1 MKIVVVGDGKVGY
14 TLTKQLSREGHDVV
28 VIDSNRAVLSDA
40 VETLDV
46 MVVHGNGTSIEVQQ
60 EAGVPGCNLVIAAT
74 SADEINLLCC
84 MLAHKLGDAH
94 TIARIR
100 KPEYAELLVLLK
112 EELGLSMTI
121 NPELAAANEIF
132 RLLQFPSFLKRDS
145 FAKGRVEIV
154 ELELREGN
162 VLIGKQLME
171 LHKVLQVK
179 ILICAVERGDTT
191 HIPDGQ
197 FCLEKGDKIYVT
209 ASTRDLALLIKSLGL
224 STHKVK
230 DVMLIGASRT
240 AYYLAQ
246 MLLRSNIDVKI
257 LEIKQELCNDF
268 AERLPQ
274 ADVICADGTDQS
286 VLLAEGI
293 EQTDAV
299 VTLTNM
305 DEENLIIS
313 MYANFL
319 KVPKVVTKMNRTE
332 YFEVFRDKG
341 IDCVVSPKILTANDI
356 LRYVRAMQNT
366 TGGSV
371 LTLHRFADD
380 HVEALEFR
388 ANETTR
394 HLGET
399 LIEIT
404 LKPNIL
410 VACITRYGKVIIPRG
425 TDVIELNDTVV
436 IVTTADLVLN
446 DLNDIFAD
454 E

>member
-1 MKIVVVGDGKVGY
+1 M
-14 TLTKQLSREGHDVV
+14 
-28 VIDSNRAVLSDA
+28 
-40 VETLDV
+40 
-46 MVVHGNGTSIEVQQ
+46 
-60 EAGVPGCNLVIAAT
+60 
-74 SADEINLLCC
+74 
-84 MLAHKLGDAH
+84 
-94 TIARIR
+94 
-100 KPEYAELLVLLK
+100 
-112 EELGLSMTI
+112 
-121 NPELAAANEIF
+121 
-132 RLLQFPSFLKRDS
+132 
-145 FAKGRVEIV
+145 
-154 ELELREGN
+154 
-162 VLIGKQLME
+162 
-171 LHKVLQVK
+171 
-179 ILICAVERGDTT
+179 
-191 HIPDGQ
+191 
-197 FCLEKGDKIYVT
+197 
-209 ASTRDLALLIKSLGL
+209 
-224 STHKVK
+224 
-230 DVMLIGASRT
+230 
-240 AYYLAQ
+240 
-246 MLLRSNIDVKI
+246 
-257 LEIKQELCNDF
+257 EIKQELCNDF

-399 LIEIT
+399 LIEI
-404 LKPNIL
+404 
-410 VACITRYGKVIIPRG
+410 ACITRYGKVISPRG